1 MNGRVDTDRILDA
14 FLAPDNDRV
23 ADRVIDAALASIAR
37 TPQRRA
43 LRVPWRFNPMNGT
56 LRLASAALVAVVA
69 VGGVAYLL
77 GSGGPGATATPSP
90 TLAPSPSPRP
100 TIGPPATIAPP
111 AFDVPFSSPTYGY
124 EARMPAAWA
133 IDAGTVQGTPETL
146 ALGGH
151 SGSGQYW
158 DHFRPQQTATLG
170 ILATSAVLPVGMT
183 EDAWIAAYQAP
194 QVAEAGRA
202 CIPERSAW
210 EEVTIDGRLGGLYV
224 GCSFVEAMVFVDGR
238 VYVFYYV
245 NLAAAQGDIEG
256 TGRATLSAFLAS
268 VSLHPEQAST
278 APPSST

>member
-1 MNGRVDTDRILDA
+1 MNGRVDADRILDA

-43 LRVPWRFNPMNGT
+43 VRVPWRFTHMNHT

-77 GSGGPGATATPSP
+77 GSRGPGATATPSP
-90 TLAPSPSPRP
+90 TLAPASSPIP
-100 TIGPPATIAPP
+100 TIGPP

-124 EARMPAAWA
+124 DALMPAAWA
-133 IDAGTVQGTPETL
+133 IDAGVAQGTAETL

-158 DHFRPQQTATLG
+158 DHFRPQESAAVG
-170 ILATSAVLPVGMT
+170 ILATSASLPVGMT
-183 EDAWIAAYQAP
+183 EEAWIAAYQDP
-194 QVAEAGRA
+194 QVEEAGRA
-202 CIPERSAW
+202 CIPERAAW
-210 EEVTIDGRLGGLYV
+210 EEVTIDGRLGGFYV
-224 GCSFVEAMVFVDGR
+224 GCSYVEAMVFVDRR

-245 NLAAAQGDIEG
+245 NTAAAQADTER
-256 TGRATLSAFLAS
+256 TGRAVLRAFLET
-268 VSLHPEQAST
+268 VSLRPEQVST
-278 APPSST
+278 PPPSGS